1 VIGQRFFE
9 PILCRVAERDGTLPA
24 ALHALT
30 NAELLNKEAL
40 YPEAEYAFKHPL
52 TREGSSYV
60 VQHREGAR
68 GSDPHGRRR
77 VAAAMGAGVTGDG
90 IAETF
95 NGGSVGSSDSSSTL
109 RKAS

>member
-1 VIGQRFFE
+1 MLIGIAKVLGGI
-9 PILCRVAERDGTLPA
+9 ILTGVG
-24 ALHALT
+24 
-30 NAELLNKEAL
+30 
-40 YPEAEYAFKHPL
+40 
-52 TREGSSYV
+52 V
-60 VQHREGAR
+60 
-68 GSDPHGRRR
+68 